1 LGPLGH
7 WGPLFKIT
15 NDEIFPIFNNCVV
28 QKYRF
33 ECQIYSIFG
42 TQKRFWGNYIRTM
55 CYVFHNNSQCSVL
68 SFYVSTHKFSIELIF
83 GSSRTN
89 MVGMSSSCMPHTF
102 SVDSECVMFYHN
114 KSQCLVFSFMFL
126 HIKIPIEVIFAFIS
140 SQKYEYL
147 FVLLISL
154 LLHSIDQHCFCGPG
168 LVWICF
174 QSLSLGFAFF
184 LSFLEPRRNNKTPKK
199 KERGPFAPVISAK
212 SAPPTHAPQ
221 SALAQVAGQGSS
233 CVIRVLSLSWQ
244 GLGGLSLLRDLSTLD
259 LSLVAGFGKPCLCPQ

>member
-1 LGPLGH
+1 MRICTVGPHFWGGSTDSSNEGGTKQNQRPTGFYRPRLAGGINHLGPLGH

-55 CYVFHNNSQCSVL
+55 CYVFHNNSQRSVL

-114 KSQCLVFSFMFL
+114 KSQCLVFSFYVSTHKMFDR
-126 HIKIPIEVIFAFIS
+126 S
-140 SQKYEYL
+140 YL
-147 FVLLISL
+147 
-154 LLHSIDQHCFCGPG
+154 
-168 LVWICF
+168 LV
-174 QSLSLGFAFF
+174 Q
-184 LSFLEPRRNNKTPKK
+184 LEPK
-199 KERGPFAPVISAK
+199 
-212 SAPPTHAPQ
+212 
-221 SALAQVAGQGSS
+221 
-233 CVIRVLSLSWQ
+233 
-244 GLGGLSLLRDLSTLD
+244 
-259 LSLVAGFGKPCLCPQ
+259 

>member
-1 LGPLGH
+1 MRIDAKIFCQFSIIVF
-7 WGPLFKIT
+7 FK
-15 NDEIFPIFNNCVV
+15 
-28 QKYRF
+28 
-33 ECQIYSIFG
+33 SI
-42 TQKRFWGNYIRTM
+42 
-55 CYVFHNNSQCSVL
+55 VL
-68 SFYVSTHKFSIELIF
+68 SAKFIAFLGRRNGFGEITYGPCVMFSTTIHNAPFSHFMFLHIQFSIELIF

-114 KSQCLVFSFMFL
+114 KSQCLVFSFYVSTHKLFDRSYFWVQL
-126 HIKIPIEVIFAFIS
+126 EPQIF
-140 SQKYEYL
+140 EYL

-154 LLHSIDQHCFCGPG
+154 LLHSIDQHCFHRPG

-174 QSLSLGFAFF
+174 SESVFGLCFISLF
-184 LSFLEPRRNNKTPKK
+184 PRAKAKQQNPLK